1 MLMNALAVKYLPR
14 DLNNSQSPNAFVK
27 GVTQA
32 TTAQATAT
40 TTATTTTTP
49 TINASKRPND
59 FFDGKKMNTDM
70 SITSYR
76 YMEKY
81 GLL

>member
-1 MLMNALAVKYLPR
+1 MLMNALAMKYLPR
-14 DLNNSQSPNAFVK
+14 DLNNSQSPNAFLK

-32 TTAQATAT
+32 TTTST
-40 TTATTTTTP
+40 GNTATTTTQTV
-49 TINASKRPND
+49 NGQASKRPNE